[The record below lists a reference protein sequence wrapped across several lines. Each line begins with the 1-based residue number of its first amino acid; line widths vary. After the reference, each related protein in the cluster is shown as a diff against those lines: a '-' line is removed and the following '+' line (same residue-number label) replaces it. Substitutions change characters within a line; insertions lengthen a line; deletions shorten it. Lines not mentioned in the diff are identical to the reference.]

1 MSVVENKKSGGMEVR
16 KILAMLGPVI
26 GLVFVFALFSVLQP
40 KTFLNVDNMQII
52 LRQTAVIGTAAIGM
66 TLIIIAGG
74 IDLAVGST
82 IAIGVV
88 TIALMLKAGY
98 PPVLAA
104 LGGIAACTAA
114 GACSGMLITRLKL
127 LPFIVTLGLMGA
139 LRGGAKGLA
148 DSQVVYPP
156 RTDDI
161 TNSWIMKLL
170 SGLKD
175 ENSWMLLPPG
185 VWLMLV
191 LAVLVALMLRFTRF
205 GRHIFAVGSNEQ
217 TARLCGVNVDRV
229 KIMVYTMGALFAGIA
244 AVLQFS
250 YIRVGDPTTAEGY
263 ELGVIAAVVIG
274 GASLAGGEG
283 RIAGS
288 LIGAIIMTMVANG
301 CTKMGFD
308 NWVQQIATGF
318 IIIAAVMLDK
328 LRQRRSA

>member
-1 MSVVENKKSGGMEVR
+1 MSGSEEKKSGGLNTR
-16 KILAMLGPVI
+16 RLLARLGPVI
-26 GLVFVFALFSVLQP
+26 GLVFVFALFAALRP
-40 KTFLNVDNMQII
+40 KTFLTLDNLQII

-74 IDLAVGST
+74 IDLAVGSN

-88 TIALMLKAGY
+88 TVALLLKAGLS
-98 PPVLAA
+98 PIIAA
-104 LGGIAACTAA
+104 VGGIAACTLA
-114 GACSGMLITRLKL
+114 GAFSGLLITRLRL
-127 LPFIVTLGLMGA
+127 LPFIVTMGLMGA
-139 LRGGAKGLA
+139 LRGGAKGLGN
-148 DSQVVYPP
+148 SQVVYPP
-156 RTDDI
+156 RSDEL

-170 SGLKD
+170 STLK
-175 ENSWMLLPPG
+175 EGQGWMLFPAG
-185 VWLMLV
+185 VWIMLI
-191 LAVLVALMLRFTRF
+191 LAVLVALMLRYTRF

-217 TARLCGVNVDRV
+217 TARLCGVHVDRV
-229 KIMVYTMGALFAGIA
+229 KILVYTLGALFAGIA

-250 YIRVGDPTTAEGY
+250 YIRVGDPTTADGY

-283 RIAGS
+283 SIAGS

-318 IIIAAVMLDK
+318 IIVAAVMLDK
-328 LRQRRSA
+328 LRHRRAA

>member
-1 MSVVENKKSGGMEVR
+1 MSNQGNKADAR
-16 KILAMLGPVI
+16 RLLAKLGPVI
-26 GLVFVFALFSVLQP
+26 GLVFVFGLFAALRPQ
-40 KTFLNVDNMQII
+40 TFLTGDNMQII

-74 IDLAVGST
+74 IDLAVGSN

-88 TIALMLKAGY
+88 TIALLLKAGVT
-98 PPVLAA
+98 PVLAA
-104 LGGIAACTAA
+104 FGGIAACMAA
-114 GACSGMLITRLKL
+114 GAFSGTLITRLKMM
-127 LPFIVTLGLMGA
+127 PFIITLGLMGA

-156 RTDDI
+156 SEVS
-161 TNSWIMKLL
+161 NSWIVQLL
-170 SGLKD
+170 KAGTGFIF
-175 ENSWMLLPPG
+175 PVG
-185 VWLMLV
+185 VWIMLV
-191 LAVLVALMLRFTRF
+191 LAVLVALMLRYTRF

-229 KIMVYTMGALFAGIA
+229 KLMVYTLGALFAGIA

-250 YIRVGDPTTAEGY
+250 YIRVGDPTTADGY

-283 RIAGS
+283 SIAGS
-288 LIGAIIMTMVANG
+288 LIGAIMMTMMANG
-301 CTKMGFD
+301 CTKMGFE

-318 IIIAAVMLDK
+318 IIIAAAMLDK
-328 LRQRRSA
+328 LRHRRNA

>member
-1 MSVVENKKSGGMEVR
+1 MSEAEKRLSGGMNMR
-16 KILAMLGPVI
+16 KYLAMLGPLI
-26 GLVFVFALFSVLQP
+26 GLVFVFVLFSALRP
-40 KTFLNVDNMQII
+40 KTFLNLDNMQII

-74 IDLAVGST
+74 IDLAVGSN

-88 TIALMLKAGY
+88 TIALLLQAGFT
-98 PPVLAA
+98 PILAA
-104 LGGIAACTAA
+104 LGGIAACTAT
-114 GACSGMLITRLKL
+114 GAFSGLLITRLKV

-148 DSQVVYPP
+148 NSQTVYPP
-156 RTDDI
+156 RTEAI

-175 ENSWMLLPPG
+175 ENRWMLLPPG
-185 VWLMLV
+185 VWLMLA

-229 KIMVYTMGALFAGIA
+229 KILVYTLGALFAGIA
-244 AVLQFS
+244 AMLQFS

-328 LRQRRSA
+328 LRQRRAV

>member
-1 MSVVENKKSGGMEVR
+1 MNNDGNKTDIR
-16 KILAMLGPVI
+16 RILAKLGPVI
-26 GLVFVFALFSVLQP
+26 GLVFVFALFAALRP
-40 KTFLNVDNMQII
+40 KTFLTMDNMQII

-66 TLIIIAGG
+66 TMIIIAGG
-74 IDLAVGST
+74 IDLAVGSN

-88 TIALMLKAGY
+88 TIALMLKIPGC

-104 LGGIAACTAA
+104 FGGIAACMAA
-114 GACSGMLITRLKL
+114 GAFAGTLITRLKMM
-127 LPFIVTLGLMGA
+127 PFIITLGLMGA

-156 RTDDI
+156 AEISQNWI
-161 TNSWIMKLL
+161 TQLL
-170 SGLKD
+170 KAGTGLIFP
-175 ENSWMLLPPG
+175 LG
-185 VWLMLV
+185 VWIMLV
-191 LAVLVALMLRFTRF
+191 LAVLVALMLRYTRF

-229 KIMVYTMGALFAGIA
+229 KLLVYTLGALFAGIA

-250 YIRVGDPTTAEGY
+250 YIRVGDPTTADGY

-274 GASLAGGEG
+274 GASLAGGAG
-283 RIAGS
+283 SIAGS

-328 LRQRRSA
+328 LRHRRAA